1 MTANWVETTVDE
13 MNRARKALKAAE
25 TLLDSELYEDAV
37 SRAYYAVL
45 HAAKAALA
53 RRQHG
58 PKSHRGVKQVFGK
71 LLVKNGPIEVEFA
84 RVFTE
89 EQDCREFCDYKAD
102 FHMAENDARR
112 KIEDAAKFV
121 ARIERY
127 LKEQKNSK

>member
-1 MTANWVETTVDE
+1 MKPNWVKTTVDE
-13 MNRARKALKAAE
+13 MNRARKALKASE
-25 TLLDSELYEDAV
+25 TLLDNELYEDAV

-53 RRQHG
+53 TRQHA
-58 PKSHRGVKQVFGK
+58 PKTHRGVKLSFGK
-71 LLVKNGPIEVEFA
+71 LLVKNGPIEGIFA

-102 FHMAENDARR
+102 FHMVEDDTRR
-112 KIEDAAKFV
+112 KIEDAARFV

-127 LKEQKNSK
+127 LAEAKG